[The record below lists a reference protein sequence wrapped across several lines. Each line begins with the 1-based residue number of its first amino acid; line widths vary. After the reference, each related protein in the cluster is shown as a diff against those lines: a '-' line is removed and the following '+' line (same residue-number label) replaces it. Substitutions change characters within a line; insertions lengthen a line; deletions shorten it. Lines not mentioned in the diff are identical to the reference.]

1 MKLKAKKQ
9 DQEQP
14 VTLTCPSCKGQF
26 PGWAVHAGSECMD
39 CHSDSYMATAN
50 AACDT
55 ELPST

>member
-1 MKLKAKKQ
+1 MKVKSKEQ

-26 PGWAVHAGSECMD
+26 PGWAVHAGSECID

-50 AACDT
+50 GD
-55 ELPST
+55 ENSQE